1 VTGAVRSARALHYA
15 FDEDPNPGELT
26 VRPSSDVTVELDAVP
41 GAGTQLPGCTREHQV
56 LAYRVE
62 LEIADVA
69 ELPTYVSD
77 EYAALTPVIG
87 SSPVRPA
94 ERRVASHRA
103 IRALSWG
110 RRTHPR
116 RVRDHRLQPPP

>member
-1 VTGAVRSARALHYA
+1 MTGAVRSARALHYA

-87 SSPVRPA
+87 SSTGA
-94 ERRVASHRA
+94 AGRA
-103 IRALSWG
+103 PCCLAPGYSG
-110 RRTHPR
+110 AVVGEADTP
-116 RVRDHRLQPPP
+116 QKSS